1 MKIKIT
7 DAIAWGGSIDGE
19 TLLDVLIKIKSI
31 VPSVTF
37 SPVTD
42 YPTTSGGWPIF
53 EIEFDFEEA
62 ELMAQAYEMDFDDF
76 KNDYFGA

>member
-1 MKIKIT
+1 MKIT
-7 DAIAWGGSIDGE
+7 DAISWGGSIDGE
-19 TLLDVLIKIKSI
+19 TLLDVMIKIKKV

-42 YPTTSGGWPIF
+42 SLTTSGGWPIF
-53 EIEFDFEEA
+53 EIEFNDSEA

-76 KNDYFGA
+76 KSDYFGA